1 MSFQQV
7 IDNAA
12 SISIVRRPVVG
23 QTISRSSIVRSVSR
37 GNNIWRFDVRLPD
50 GIRWTDSRGII
61 TSLEVLDRI
70 NTDTIQFNNEGHDW
84 MFGYQGDL
92 ADPTAIQVTVP
103 SSGNTVTITSGA
115 GGLSVGEYRFL
126 AGDIIQLGNAGR
138 VYTVTEDV
146 AYNDDTITLHRPL
159 VDETAGSVTLNV
171 AEDCV
176 WTVQCIQ
183 FPQWN
188 LFARDQVSWDGS
200 FVFQEVI

>member
-12 SISIVRRPVVG
+12 NISIVRRPVVG
-23 QTISRSSIVRSVSR
+23 QTISRGSIVRSVSR
-37 GNNIWRFDVRLPD
+37 GSNIWRFDVRLPD
-50 GIRWTDSRGII
+50 GARWSDYRRII
-61 TSLEVLDRI
+61 SSLEKLDRI
-70 NTDTIQFNNEGHDW
+70 TTDDIQFNNSGHDW
-84 MFGYQGDL
+84 IFNYQGDL
-92 ADPTAIQVTVP
+92 ANPTAIQVSVP
-103 SSGNTVTITSGA
+103 ASGNTVTITSGA
-115 GGLSVGEYRFL
+115 GGLVLGQYRFRQ
-126 AGDIIQLGNAGR
+126 GDIIQLGNAGK
-138 VYTVTEDV
+138 VYTVSQDV
-146 AYNDDTITLHRPL
+146 PYNQTTITLHRPL
-159 VDETAGSVTLNV
+159 IDEPAGSVTLNV